1 MLSWVI
7 GRDTLTHQTTKWLP
21 LTLTPRWR
29 LQAKSDYALRSMTL
43 GATPLALCH
52 GPSVGNDASNV
63 KSFVGHVCKLLKLST
78 MLCHCEPNGSYYLIP
93 TILQAPLFSLAPTS
107 KLWSLTVCKYGRPGR
122 FGHVGV
128 MLDGALSCNVH
139 LRDGGQSVC
148 NAAINTVHCLTG
160 RHEMGL
166 LQSGTTPP
174 RVYTLSTSRHQMW
187 PNHLGLP
194 PCACDQRLR
203 WKWPAWEPVMVYGIL
218 HCFPLGD
225 PATRTQPH
233 ILKWVLPQ

>member
-139 LRDGGQSVC
+139 LRDGGQCLQCCHQYCSLFDWSTW
-148 NAAINTVHCLTG
+148 NGIITVRHHPHVSTLCLP
-160 RHEMGL
+160 H
-166 LQSGTTPP
+166 
-174 RVYTLSTSRHQMW
+174 VIK
-187 PNHLGLP
+187 
-194 PCACDQRLR
+194 CDQISHAFPPVHAIKD
-203 WKWPAWEPVMVYGIL
+203 WDGNGWPVY
-218 HCFPLGD
+218 CTAFP
-225 PATRTQPH
+225 
-233 ILKWVLPQ
+233 